1 MTNDTDFSDFVYHG
15 FEGIESSF
23 TNISVVRKSSHNI
36 LLKARRYGQWWLLKG
51 LLPEEKD
58 EPVFQEM
65 LRKEFEILI
74 QLQHPNIVRA
84 FSIERV
90 EEWGTC
96 IVMEWVEGDTLL
108 EYMKTA
114 PDNQKKLKLVG
125 EMSEALRY
133 IHQIGIV
140 HRDLKP
146 SNVMVTRNGD
156 NVKLIDFGLADS
168 DNYAVLKQSGGTESY
183 MAPEQAAGG
192 DPDCRNDIYSL
203 GVILQQMNLGKRFE
217 GIVKKCQ
224 APFDRR
230 YKNMDDFKT
239 AFDQAAR
246 RRSRRVS
253 SKWLWLMGGL
263 VLLLLG
269 VTGYSLYRMKKV
281 QDANSDDPTIMDYED
296 YVPSELTLSEEP
308 TLKIVNPDFH
318 GGKAY
323 GWSFGGGVPP
333 DCFNKGTITAAHYY
347 MKTFNIWQVVHGLEP
362 GDYELSV
369 QAFHRPDSGHWTLW
383 HYEHAKDKENGTV
396 YSTAELYADTA
407 SVRLLNWA
415 TEANTVSLPP
425 DDIFYEEVVK
435 DEIPS
440 ALAGAGYYF
449 QQGHYVNR
457 LKFKVGEIDSVK
469 IGLRLTTMRDTS
481 FSWVAFDTF
490 RLKKLD

>member
-15 FEGIESSF
+15 FEGIERSF
-23 TNISVVRKSSHNI
+23 TNISVVRNSSHNI

-84 FSIERV
+84 FSIEQV

-203 GVILQQMNLGKRFE
+203 GVILQQMNLGKRFD

-239 AFDQAAR
+239 AFDHAAR

-281 QDANSDDPTIMDYED
+281 QDANSDAPTIMDYED
-296 YVPSELTLSEEP
+296 YIPSDLNMSEAP
-308 TLKIVNPDFH
+308 TLKIVNPDLH
-318 GGKAY
+318 GIY
-323 GWSFGGGVPP
+323 GWNCNNNIPP
-333 DCFNKGTITAAHYY
+333 DFCATPSINAAHYY
-347 MKTFNIWQVVHGLEP
+347 IKTFDMWQVVHGLEP
-362 GDYELSV
+362 GEYELNIH
-369 QAFHRPDSGHWTLW
+369 AFHRPDSGHWTMW
-383 HYEHAKDKENGTV
+383 HFMHAKDKEDGKV
-396 YSTAELYADTA
+396 YSTAELYADTS

-415 TEANTVSLPP
+415 TEANSEPLPV
-425 DDIFYEEVVK
+425 DDMFREEVVK

-440 ALAGAGYYF
+440 ALTAAGYYF
-449 QQGHYVNR
+449 QHGHYLNR
-457 LKFKVGEIDSVK
+457 LKFKVGNVDSVR
-469 IGLRLTTMRDTS
+469 IGLRLTAMRDTS
-481 FSWVAFDTF
+481 LSWVAFDRF
-490 RLKKLD
+490 RLRKLE